1 MVRLVLTRMENAG
14 EMMSYYKSIIGMLG
28 LDHTGPGIKFS
39 VRSQC
44 ARFSNS
50 PKKSHEISV
59 KRIGRY
65 LLGYKKEDWVLNFL
79 IN

>member
-1 MVRLVLTRMENAG
+1 MENAG

-50 PKKSHEISV
+50 PKISQEITV
-59 KRIGRY
+59 KKMFGIFFA
-65 LLGYKKEDWVLNFL
+65 LKQVD
-79 IN
+79 